1 MCAHLQVRVLMCLT
15 QIILIHVHKGNHV
28 FFKVHDSYTERVI
41 IIVGI
46 ESYKTDLSFGVRKE
60 EIQFHHANL
69 LAFKFASQATILK
82 KEYYIIVF

>member
-1 MCAHLQVRVLMCLT
+1 M
-15 QIILIHVHKGNHV
+15 
-28 FFKVHDSYTERVI
+28 I